1 MKPYDITVLKRDCS
15 LTIYDHI
22 SLILKDIEFH
32 DAVTEIFYA
41 LEELEVKYNNLV
53 WLKDHIDT
61 LRTDHVFQEVVG
73 LQLRQEGYTSS
84 VEVAGGISKTMSNVW
99 DRITEFFRKLMR
111 YLREVMSVS
120 AKAAKELCD
129 DLKKKCEDPNN
140 VEKLKKKYTTHGES
154 VTSIVNAMDAV
165 HKTIVNFQKTVDDL
179 KSKNSNEEQVQV
191 EGQQQKAQTFNK
203 LVVQAKERMDKESG
217 NGDDQKNTEDGVDP
231 IEGKWFDP
239 TALASLSNALNNADT
254 NIGTLKNIESTIRA
268 LQNNVKSNTQMSKEM
283 ATSIQDTIKVTMKS
297 IDDTI
302 RLLMRCTTIVGKKCQ
317 ILLNIV
323 K

>member
-1 MKPYDITVLKRDCS
+1 MKPYDITVLKRDYS

-154 VTSIVNAMDAV
+154 VISIVNALKAV
-165 HKTIVNFQKTVDDL
+165 ETTVENFEKTVNYL
-179 KSKNSNEEQVQV
+179 KSLDSKGEQVQA
-191 EGQQQKAQTFNK
+191 ESQEQQAKTGSA

-217 NGDDQKNTEDGVDP
+217 NGEDQKNTEDGVDP
-231 IEGKWFDP
+231 VEGKWFDP
-239 TALASLSNALNNADT
+239 SQLNQLSASLDTVNT
-254 NIGTLKNIESTIRA
+254 NIGTLKNLESSVRS
-268 LQNNVKSNTQMSKEM
+268 LQNKVKADTQMSKEV
-283 ATSIQDTIKVTMKS
+283 ATTLQNTLKQIMK
-297 IDDTI
+297 DLDGTI
-302 RLLMRCTTIVGKKCQ
+302 RLLMRCTTLVGKKCQ

>member
-32 DAVTEIFYA
+32 DVVTEIFYA

-154 VTSIVNAMDAV
+154 VTSIVNALKAV
-165 HKTIVNFQKTVDDL
+165 ETTVKNFENTVNYL
-179 KSKNSNEEQVQV
+179 KSLDSKGEQVQA
-191 EGQQQKAQTFNK
+191 ESQEQQAKTGSA

-217 NGDDQKNTEDGVDP
+217 NGEDQKNTEDGVDP

-239 TALASLSNALNNADT
+239 SQLSQLSASLDTVNT
-254 NIGTLKNIESTIRA
+254 NIGTLKNLESSVRS
-268 LQNNVKSNTQMSKEM
+268 LQNKVKADTQMSKEV
-283 ATSIQDTIKVTMKS
+283 ATTLQNTLKQIMK
-297 IDDTI
+297 DLDGTI

>member
-1 MKPYDITVLKRDCS
+1 MKPYDITVLKRDYS

-154 VTSIVNAMDAV
+154 VISIVNALKAV
-165 HKTIVNFQKTVDDL
+165 ETTVENFEKTVNILRNLD
-179 KSKNSNEEQVQV
+179 SKGEQVQA
-191 EGQQQKAQTFNK
+191 ESQEQQVKTGNE

-217 NGDDQKNTEDGVDP
+217 NGDDRKNTEDGVDP

-239 TALASLSNALNNADT
+239 SQLNQLSASLDTVNT
-254 NIGTLKNIESTIRA
+254 NIGTLKNLESSVRS
-268 LQNNVKSNTQMSKEM
+268 LQNKVKADTQMSKEN
-283 ATSIQDTIKVTMKS
+283 ATTLQNTLKQIMK
-297 IDDTI
+297 DLDGTI